1 MQSMRSTMHSTM
13 DGSQMS
19 VRPPRPTLHALPTQP
34 CSVVWSGGH
43 SYVLEKL
50 GVSGTR
56 WVGLDERG
64 RPLALTSQDLQRRGW
79 TLHPN

>member
-1 MQSMRSTMHSTM
+1 MHTVLTETDESEIAA
-13 DGSQMS
+13 GP
-19 VRPPRPTLHALPTQP
+19 PPRPALPGVLPTLP

-50 GVSGTR
+50 GGSGTR
-56 WVGLDERG
+56 WVGLDDRG

>member
-1 MQSMRSTMHSTM
+1 VQTTMEDPQLSTRSL
-13 DGSQMS
+13 
-19 VRPPRPTLHALPTQP
+19 PTLPTLP

-43 SYVLEKL
+43 SYVLERL
-50 GVSGTR
+50 GGSGTR

-79 TLHPN
+79 TLYPS